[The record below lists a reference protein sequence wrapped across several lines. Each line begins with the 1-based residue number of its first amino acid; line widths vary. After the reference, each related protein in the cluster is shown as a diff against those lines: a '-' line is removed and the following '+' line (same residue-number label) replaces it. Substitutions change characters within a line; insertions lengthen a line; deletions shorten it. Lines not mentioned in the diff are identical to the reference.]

1 MKFFF
6 YFLLLWNWILEFC
19 LPNQIQNSAGATIRN
34 EFCRNFVKEFY
45 VPLPSCKNLSKIRS
59 KLSIHFDFVWNSIF
73 ENFENRCK
81 AFEFWIIKNNN
92 NSCWCLLRRPKCWKI
107 YFLKSSHVL
116 SNYLIQ
122 MKLSIQWRR
131 K

>member
-6 YFLLLWNWILEFC
+6 YFFLLWNWILEFC

-34 EFCRNFVKEFY
+34 EFCRNFIKEFY
-45 VPLPSCKNLSKIRS
+45 VPLPSCKNLSKSGLNCQYISISFGILSLKTLRIVV
-59 KLSIHFDFVWNSIF
+59 KLL
-73 ENFENRCK
+73 NFEKSRT
-81 AFEFWIIKNNN
+81 N

-107 YFLKSSHVL
+107 SFLKSSHVL
-116 SNYLIQ
+116 SNNLIQ